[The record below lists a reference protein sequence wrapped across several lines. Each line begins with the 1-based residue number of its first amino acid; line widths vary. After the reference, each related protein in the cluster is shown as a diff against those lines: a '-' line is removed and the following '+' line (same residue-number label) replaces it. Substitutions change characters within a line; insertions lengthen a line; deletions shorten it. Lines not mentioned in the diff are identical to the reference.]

1 MNKHETTSNAS
12 HEVHGASSSVKDSP
26 SEQVHASPKETV
38 GSPSQARAHS
48 PHGAAA
54 LTKNRLGFKDKL
66 VQGLMWVVGLC
77 SLLAVVLG
85 FYLWEKLSHVQELLA
100 RQSADAS
107 QVSLEAKSLAKESM
121 DASRD
126 TAAKLALTQNKLS
139 EVILQ
144 RAQMDALM
152 QSLSRSRDENL
163 VEDIDASLRLSQQQ
177 ALLTGSLQPLL
188 SALKTADERLAK
200 LSQPRLASLQRAIA
214 KDMDRV
220 KSFSMA
226 DTPNLLIQFDETM
239 RLVDELPLI
248 NDVLRPKD
256 KALGFKGG
264 LSTNGEGHSST
275 AVQQD
280 SASVAPQPSSALM
293 NGANAVNAVN
303 AKTEPQAKVSWAQG
317 IAQGWWQKAF
327 DLVWQEF
334 KGLVRVSQI
343 DQPQGVLLS
352 PEQAFFVR
360 ENLKLR
366 LLNARMALLARQME
380 TAKADAG
387 MVQSE
392 INKYFDVRQKN
403 TAVALSLLQNIQV
416 NLKQLQLPSLNES
429 FSAIAQAQA
438 QAGR

>member
-1 MNKHETTSNAS
+1 MNKHDSTSSAYT
-12 HEVHGASSSVKDSP
+12 EDQGASNSLKDS
-26 SEQVHASPKETV
+26 SSDNVHASPPNKKP
-38 GSPSQARAHS
+38 SPPDGHAHS
-48 PHGAAA
+48 ANAGAALPMSRVSFKA
-54 LTKNRLGFKDKL
+54 KLFKGLTWAF
-66 VQGLMWVVGLC
+66 GLC
-77 SLLAVVLG
+77 SLMAMVLG
-85 FYLWEKLSHVQELLA
+85 FYVWEKLSHVQELLA

-121 DASRD
+121 DSSRD

-139 EVILQ
+139 EVVLQ

-163 VEDIDASLRLSQQQ
+163 VEDIDSSLRLSQQQ

-226 DTPNLLIQFDETM
+226 DTPNLLIQFDEMM
-239 RLVDELPLI
+239 RLVDELPLT

-256 KALGFKGG
+256 KALGIHG
-264 LSTNGEGHSST
+264 SSSARQGHPSAS
-275 AVQQD
+275 AQHD
-280 SASVAPQPSSALM
+280 SANLPPHTSPPL
-293 NGANAVNAVN
+293 VNAVN
-303 AKTEPQAKVSWAQG
+303 AKAEPESESESESKVSWAQG
-317 IAQGWWQKAF
+317 IAQSWWQKAF
-327 DLVWQEF
+327 ALVWQEF
-334 KGLVRVSQI
+334 KGLIRVSQI

-352 PEQAFFVR
+352 PEQSFFVR

-387 MVQSE
+387 IVQSE
-392 INKYFDVRQKN
+392 INKYFDVHQKN
-403 TAVALSLLQNIQV
+403 TLVALSLLQNIQV

-429 FSAIAQAQA
+429 FAAIAQVQA
-438 QAGR
+438 QAGH

>member
-1 MNKHETTSNAS
+1 MNKHESTSNAS
-12 HEVHGASSSVKDSP
+12 HDEHGVSNAVKDS
-26 SEQVHASPKETV
+26 SS
-38 GSPSQARAHS
+38 GSAHSAPRDKVSNPSQAHTHS
-48 PHGAAA
+48 PHGGQA
-54 LTKNRLGFKDKL
+54 LGTGRVSFKDKAFK
-66 VQGLMWVVGLC
+66 GLTWAFGLC

-107 QVSLEAKSLAKESM
+107 QVSLEAKSLAKEAM
-121 DASRD
+121 DSSRD

-139 EVILQ
+139 EVVLQ

-226 DTPNLLIQFDETM
+226 DTPNLLIQFDEMM
-239 RLVDELPLI
+239 RLVDELPLT
-248 NDVLRPKD
+248 NDVLKPKD
-256 KALGFKGG
+256 KALSLKGAG
-264 LSTNGEGHSST
+264 
-275 AVQQD
+275 
-280 SASVAPQPSSALM
+280 SSAAQAQPAPPVLV
-293 NGANAVNAVN
+293 NGASAVNPKA
-303 AKTEPQAKVSWAQG
+303 EPEAKVSWAQG
-317 IAQGWWQKAF
+317 IAQGWWQKA
-327 DLVWQEF
+327 LGLAWQEF
-334 KGLVRVSQI
+334 KGLIRVSQI

-380 TAKADAG
+380 TAKADAAI
-387 MVQSE
+387 VQSE

-403 TAVALSLLQNIQV
+403 TAVALALLQNIQM
-416 NLKQLQLPSLNES
+416 NLKQLQLPSLSES
-429 FSAIAQAQA
+429 FAAIVQAQT
-438 QAGR
+438 QAGH